1 MLQDQ
6 ELALALNAA
15 FSYIPPNQTLK
26 QAVLQGRM
34 KTRED
39 VKREVA
45 RILQDDSIR
54 KPRVLQFF
62 REYFDYDRAGKG
74 SPK

>member
-6 ELALALNAA
+6 ELALAVNAA
-15 FSYIPPNQTLK
+15 FSYIPPDETLK

-39 VKREVA
+39 VKREVDA
-45 RILQDDSIR
+45 ILAGRQHPQAACAAVL
-54 KPRVLQFF
+54 PRVF
-62 REYFDYDRAGKG
+62 
-74 SPK
+74 